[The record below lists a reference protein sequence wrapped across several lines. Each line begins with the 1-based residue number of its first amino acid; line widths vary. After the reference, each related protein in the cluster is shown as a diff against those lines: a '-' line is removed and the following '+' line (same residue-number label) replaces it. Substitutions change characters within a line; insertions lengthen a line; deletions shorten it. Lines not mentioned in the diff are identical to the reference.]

1 MSTLINME
9 IRDYCIEQINA
20 VKDVLMAETVQ
31 FDKYGDVENKVD
43 LSFNTL
49 SENYKLAAEAVLL
62 KEQELVDHGD
72 MSVMQDLTAQ
82 HSRQVV
88 PGNNLKQLDSIKD
101 PLNTTLEAKSVALKR
116 KDSRK
121 FQKGRSVKGGSVMQ
135 DSREETIS
143 DNEDSSMMMDDSNLE
158 NSNKKPAQHN
168 RDKLLKDVLRGNDFQ
183 AYEEMQEE
191 NVLGDINQEN
201 GPMIDNATSKLGKT
215 GIQAFGEH
223 YLRDADIEDVITL
236 LGKNHIF
243 RGKVDL
249 SGQKLTDQT
258 LLRLSKIIR
267 QPTPQITELNLQRN
281 PAFESEFGTKGISDL
296 AESIADS
303 NCLQILRLGG
313 IKFGF
318 EAQW

>member
-1 MSTLINME
+1 ME
-9 IRDYCIEQINA
+9 IRDYCIEQIKA
-20 VKDVLMAETVQ
+20 VKHVLMAETVQ

-49 SENYKLAAEAVLL
+49 SDNYRLAAEAVLL
-62 KEQELVDHGD
+62 MDEELIENGD
-72 MSVMQDLTAQ
+72 MSVIQEGTVQ
-82 HSRQVV
+82 NGRQVV
-88 PGNNLKQLDSIKD
+88 PGSNLKQIDSIRD

-121 FQKGRSVKGGSVMQ
+121 LQKNRSVKGGSVMQ

-143 DNEDSSMMMDDSNLE
+143 DNEDSSMMMDESNLE
-158 NSNKKPAQHN
+158 HSNRKTTHN
-168 RDKLLKDVLRGNDFQ
+168 NRANLLRDVLKGNDFQ
-183 AYEEMQEE
+183 GDEDVQG
-191 NVLGDINQEN
+191 NDILGDTNQAD
-201 GPMIDNATSKLGKT
+201 GPLIDNTTTRLGKT

-223 YLRDADIEDVITL
+223 YLHDADIEEVLTL
-236 LGKNHIF
+236 LGKNTIF
-243 RGKVDL
+243 RGKVDI

-258 LLRLSKIIR
+258 LLRLSKIIN
-267 QPTPQITELNLQRN
+267 QPTPQILELNLQRN

-296 AESIADS
+296 AESVADS
-303 NCLQILRLGG
+303 DCLQILRLGG